1 MREAVYI
8 VSRTW
13 NSSFRVLASDFL
25 FHRLS
30 QFPVCLEHLHIS
42 MVGDVSS
49 SPGAGNNSNPGGLCH
64 WSWKR
69 TNDCD
74 QWHLSHLLSCPPMWL
89 IPALFC
95 LPVCFS
101 DAYLFLMT
109 WTDAGKHIRLG
120 RCTQCSLSLS
130 LSVDLFWLSAEKRRA
145 AGHVHADSVE
155 SQAADGD
162 FPGGGTA
169 WRAGPLPL
177 HHPVPQR
184 CRRVQLWR
192 TNRQR

>member
-25 FHRLS
+25 FHRLN
-30 QFPVCLEHLHIS
+30 QFPVCLEHWHIS

-74 QWHLSHLLSCPPMWL
+74 QWHLSHLLPCPPMWL

-130 LSVDLFWLSAEKRRA
+130 LCGPFLVVSGETACCWTRPCWLGWVTSGWWRLSRWR
-145 AGHVHADSVE
+145 HSVE
-155 SQAADGD
+155 SRTSTAAS
-162 FPGGGTA
+162 PC
-169 WRAGPLPL
+169 PPE
-177 HHPVPQR
+177 VPP
-184 CRRVQLWR
+184 CPTLE
-192 TNRQR
+192 N